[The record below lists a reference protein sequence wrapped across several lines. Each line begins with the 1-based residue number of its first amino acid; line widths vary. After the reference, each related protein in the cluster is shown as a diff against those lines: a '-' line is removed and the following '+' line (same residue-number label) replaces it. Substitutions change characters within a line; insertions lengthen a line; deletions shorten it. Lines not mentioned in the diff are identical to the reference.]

1 MAKKSLKGDRE
12 GEKEK
17 ERGREENEMKMVVK
31 EKIKNHSCQMDI
43 HNKNVRVGDK
53 RKPDEKLHALCQR
66 QRFADL

>member
-1 MAKKSLKGDRE
+1 
-12 GEKEK
+12 
-17 ERGREENEMKMVVK
+17 MKMVVK